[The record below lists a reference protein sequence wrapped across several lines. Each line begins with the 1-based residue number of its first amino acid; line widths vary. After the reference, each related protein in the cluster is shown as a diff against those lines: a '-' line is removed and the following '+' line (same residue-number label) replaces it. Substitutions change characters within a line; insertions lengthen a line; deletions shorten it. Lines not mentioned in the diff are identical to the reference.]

1 MLKTPYSIAMNQV
14 LQIKSTANHQKDLAF
29 TFKPQYID
37 HMFIRLTCSEPNTN
51 KWTYV
56 IYQCM
61 ANTKGIYELTGVPAE
76 AEKVWTITRTLTHFT
91 VHCNSVLVLNF
102 NFHSDVLAGFN
113 KCADIWSRGS
123 NVVSFDYSS
132 EMYEPGYIYIRISKS
147 AYFLCKPLTYI
158 SSVQLN

>member
-1 MLKTPYSIAMNQV
+1 MDQV
-14 LQIKSTANHQKDLAF
+14 LEIKTTENHQKIIALV
-29 TFKPQYID
+29 FKPT
-37 HMFIRLTCSEPNTN
+37 HTVTMFVQLSCSEPNTN
-51 KWTYV
+51 KWTYF

-61 ANTKGIYELTGVPAE
+61 PRGSYELTGVPAE

-158 SSVQLN
+158 SALVFNLI